1 MESTEEQFLVLNALE
16 TLDLLQF
23 RLYDE
28 DEGFWILLT
37 PSPVLARSYLLQNGE
52 IVSFEEISEL

>member
-1 MESTEEQFLVLNALE
+1 MEPTESQYLIINALE

-28 DEGFWILLT
+28 DRGYWLLVT
-37 PSPVLARSYLLQNGE
+37 PSPVLARAYLLQNGD
-52 IVSFEEISEL
+52 IVPGEWISEL